1 MESIY
6 IEIDGVKGESTTKHA
21 TNLIELLG
29 FSVGVSMPQTNVTG
43 GSTRIHGSR
52 PRFSDLTI
60 TKKLDIATPTL
71 HLKCSNGENIKSATL
86 RVYANTE
93 ATEEV
98 YRIKIED
105 VVVSGARLGS
115 GGSDLPLETISLN
128 FAKIEYTFISVQA
141 TTGTKG
147 GNRSA
152 KFDLLKNA

>member
-6 IEIDGVKGESTTKHA
+6 IEIDGVKGESSTKHA
-21 TNLIELLG
+21 ANLIELLA
-29 FSVGVSMPQTNVTG
+29 FSTGVSMPQTNTTG

-60 TKKLDIATPTL
+60 TKTLDISTPTL
-71 HLKCSNGENIKSATL
+71 HLKCSTGEPIKSATV
-86 RVYANTE
+86 RIYSNTE

-115 GGSDLPLETISLN
+115 GGGLPVETISFN
-128 FAKIEYTFISVQA
+128 FAKIEYTFVTVQA
-141 TTGTKG
+141 TTGIKG

-152 KFDLLKNA
+152 KFDLLMNA